1 MKRNTITIQIN
12 FNNIIIYQDNEYKKY
27 FLKHSINN
35 YKIYNKEIFIEDFK
49 NIIDKLKINNKLLTD
64 NINIIIDSSYKED
77 DQILLKE
84 TFKELSFNKIKL
96 VNNLTLINNQDN
108 EIIINICNKNIKIY
122 HNNNVLDINVYFNK
136 HIETLSTYIKEMIK
150 QYKIK
155 TIKVYGEYKEL
166 NKMIYKVER
175 KVRKEVYIYT
185 HPELIPICY
194 FVE

>member
-12 FNNIIIYQDNEYKKY
+12 YNNVIIYQNNEYKKY

-64 NINIIIDSSYKED
+64 NINIIIDNSYKED

-84 TFKELSFNKIKL
+84 IFKELSFNKIKL
-96 VNNLTLINNQDN
+96 VNNLTLINNKDN
-108 EIIINICNKNIKIY
+108 EIIINISNKNIKIY

-136 HIETLSTYIKEMIK
+136 HIDTLSTYIKEMIK

>member
-155 TIKVYGEYKEL
+155 TIKVYGDYKEL

-175 KVRKEVYIYT
+175 KVRKEVYVYT
-185 HPELIPICY
+185 NPELIPICY

>member
-96 VNNLTLINNQDN
+96 VNNLTLINNKITEIDEGWDGLAQTAYSSMYQTMN
-108 EIIINICNKNIKIY
+108 ESLVK
-122 HNNNVLDINVYFNK
+122 F
-136 HIETLSTYIKEMIK
+136 
-150 QYKIK
+150 
-155 TIKVYGEYKEL
+155 
-166 NKMIYKVER
+166 
-175 KVRKEVYIYT
+175 
-185 HPELIPICY
+185 PELVDSLGQATVAAAKAY
-194 FVE
+194 ATVDQELQSSFNSAQ

>member
-96 VNNLTLINNQDN
+96 VNNLTLINNKDN

-155 TIKVYGEYKEL
+155 TIKVYGDYKEL

>member
-155 TIKVYGEYKEL
+155 TIKVYGDYKEL